1 MKVTYL
7 LGAGASA
14 GRPPKES
21 PHVEQNDAKWRKIG
35 IPIVNEIPDRLQKLV
50 GDIKHTTLS
59 GKNGELDYAV
69 EQKKLIEDL
78 EGLLEK
84 CQYHATIDTYAKKL
98 VLTKNTFSLLHLE
111 NVLCFYLICEQ
122 LFNKIDNRY
131 DTFFANIL
139 GDNLLIPP
147 DMNIV
152 SWNYDNYLDMAYYE
166 YRPEKQIR
174 TITKHN
180 IQEVNPKVFKINGTA
195 TFENYGLCDLLK
207 DSKKTYYG
215 GIDSNYGYTYGLTQ
229 EGLKRIIEIYYHVC
243 AHTPK
248 NHSHLSFAFD
258 SMHNIEQKFYE
269 KLRAALRGTEILV
282 VIGYTFPF
290 FNRQMDQIILSSLSK
305 LKKVYIQDIN
315 PTKTQEILQTIFAE
329 ERHIATIIP
338 ITDVSSFF
346 IPPEFTITHNKHSGI
361 QSIDIM

>member
-14 GRPPKES
+14 GERGEATSSNGDIVATWKG
-21 PHVEQNDAKWRKIG
+21 IG
-35 IPIVNEIPDRLQKLV
+35 LPIVNEIPDRLKKLV
-50 GDIKHTTLS
+50 DDIRHVTLS
-59 GKNGELDYAV
+59 GKVGELDYGV
-69 EQKKLIEDL
+69 EQKKLIKDL
-78 EGLLEK
+78 EELLEK
-84 CQYHATIDTYAKKL
+84 CQRHATIDTYAKKL

-111 NVLCFYLICEQ
+111 NILCFYLICEQ

-139 GDNLLIPP
+139 GDNLLIPS

-166 YRPEKQIR
+166 YQPEKQIR
-174 TITKHN
+174 TITKN
-180 IQEVNPKVFKINGTA
+180 NVRKENPKVFKINGTA
-195 TFENYGLCDLLK
+195 TFENYTLNDLLE
-207 DSKKTYYG
+207 DSRRTYYDN
-215 GIDSNYGYTYGLTQ
+215 IKSDYGYKKGLTH

-243 AHTPK
+243 AHTPT

-258 SMHNIEQKFYE
+258 TMHNTEQKFYE
-269 KLRAALRGTEILV
+269 KLRTALQGTEILV

-290 FNRQMDQIILSSLSK
+290 FNRQMDQIILSALPR

-315 PTKTQEILQTIFAE
+315 PTKTQEILQTILTE
-329 ERHIATIIP
+329 ERSMATITP

-346 IPPEFTITHNKHSGI
+346 IPPEFTIPHKSGGI
-361 QSIDIM
+361 LDIVGI

>member
-14 GRPPKES
+14 GKPLKES
-21 PHVEQNDAKWRKIG
+21 PYFEKDERYWRKIG
-35 IPIVNEIPDRLQKLV
+35 LPVVNEIPDRLKKLV
-50 GDIKHTTLS
+50 DDIRHTTLS
-59 GKNGELDYAV
+59 GKVGELDYGV
-69 EQKKLIEDL
+69 EQKKLIKDL
-78 EGLLEK
+78 EELLEK
-84 CQYHATIDTYAKKL
+84 CQRHATIDTYAKKL

-111 NVLCFYLICEQ
+111 NILCFYLICEQ

-131 DTFFANIL
+131 DTFFANVL

-166 YRPEKQIR
+166 YQSEQQIR
-174 TITKHN
+174 TITKN
-180 IQEVNPKVFKINGTA
+180 NVREENPKVFKINGTA
-195 TFENYGLCDLLK
+195 TFENYTLRNLLE

-215 GIDSNYGYTYGLTQ
+215 DIDSDNGLEIGLTH
-229 EGLKRIIEIYYHVC
+229 EGLKRIVEIYYHVC
-243 AHTPK
+243 AYTPK

-258 SMHNIEQKFYE
+258 TVHNTEQKFYE
-269 KLRAALRGTEILV
+269 KLRKTLQGTDILV

-290 FNRQMDQIILSSLSK
+290 FNRQIDQIILSAL
-305 LKKVYIQDIN
+305 LDIKKVYIQDIN
-315 PTKTQEILQTIFAE
+315 PTKTQEILQTILTE
-329 ERHIATIIP
+329 EGSKATIIP

-346 IPPEFTITHNKHSGI
+346 IPPEFTIPHKSGGI
-361 QSIDIM
+361 LDIVGI